1 MRWKKL
7 SDWGE
12 ARLRAD
18 EWAPLTAEIT
28 APDLEAVEQCVEE
41 LTGCMEHFRTTI
53 DGAPLPA
60 EITAPELE
68 AVEQG
73 VEELAGCMEYFRTTI
88 DGAPLTGVSD
98 GQRAVSHSVGTDTW
112 GQQVLRVTF
121 YAGGPVGVASPDA
134 FQRLGRAAGS
144 LTDELQAEG
153 IRVDG
158 IRWSERP
165 YVKRPF

>member
-7 SDWGE
+7 SDWGPV
-12 ARLRAD
+12 RLRAD
-18 EWAPLTAEIT
+18 EWAPLSAEIA
-28 APDLEAVEQCVEE
+28 APDLQAVEQCLEE
-41 LTGCMEHFRTTI
+41 LTGF
-53 DGAPLPA
+53 
-60 EITAPELE
+60 
-68 AVEQG
+68 
-73 VEELAGCMEYFRTTI
+73 MEYFRETL

-98 GQRAVSHSVGTDTW
+98 GQLAVTHSYGTDTW

-134 FQRLGRAAGS
+134 FQRLGRAAGA

-158 IRWSERP
+158 IRWTEHP